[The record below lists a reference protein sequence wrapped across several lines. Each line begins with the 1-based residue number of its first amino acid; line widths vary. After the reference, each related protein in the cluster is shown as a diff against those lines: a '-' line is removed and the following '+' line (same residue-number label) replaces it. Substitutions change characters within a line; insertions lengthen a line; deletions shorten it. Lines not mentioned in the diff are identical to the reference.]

1 MPDSDYILLLLSQE
15 RDLESPV
22 PLLLHQSCN
31 IRKEL
36 ARNPIQ
42 LLVHHMLISCVHVLP
57 EQGIS
62 FTLF

>member
-1 MPDSDYILLLLSQE
+1 
-15 RDLESPV
+15 
-22 PLLLHQSCN
+22 LHQSCN

-42 LLVHHMLISCVHVLP
+42 LLVHHILISCVHVLP